1 MSTDSIHWDNL
12 SNNLPELTDE
22 SLKNFRSENFSRR
35 ISFGL
40 DDIGNISQFN
50 FQIGELINYFDI
62 SDIKESIGSK
72 KGNPKIYINSD
83 FGIKT
88 SFNDLFLIGYF
99 LKLKPLVNENDLII
113 EIGAGYG
120 GLAEKFLKLSNF
132 KKYYIFDISTSIILQ
147 EYFLKEYKS
156 LDNNRLEI
164 LQFNQFDK
172 KLRSICEKRD
182 NGKLII
188 INTRSF
194 MEMTK
199 NTIKNYFDTFQK
211 HTKKGDILF
220 NANRYKK
227 SMSGEVIKIKN
238 YPYDNK
244 WILLSASYS
253 IGQPYIFEL
262 LTSRRKDEDS
272 TYSFINFLNSINIP
286 RNHLFKDNKF
296 LEMKI
301 IIKYKIKKL
310 IKILTKNFNY
320 N

>member
-1 MSTDSIHWDNL
+1 MSEDSIHWDNL
-12 SNNLPELTDE
+12 SNNLSELSDA
-22 SLKNFRSENFSRR
+22 SLINFRSENFSRR

-50 FQIGELINYFDI
+50 FQIQELINYFDI

-72 KGNPKIYINSD
+72 KGNPTIYTNSE
-83 FGIKT
+83 FGIQT

-99 LKLKPLVNENDLII
+99 LKIKQLVNDNDVII

-132 KKYYIFDISTSIILQ
+132 KKYYIFDIPSSIILQ

-156 LDNNRLEI
+156 LYSNKLEI
-164 LQFNQFDK
+164 IKCTQFDK
-172 KLRSICEKRD
+172 KFKSICQKRD

-188 INTRSF
+188 LNTRSF

-199 NTIKNYFDTFQK
+199 NTIKHYFDNFQK
-211 HTKKGDILF
+211 YCKQGDILF

-253 IGQPYIFEL
+253 IGQPYILEL

-272 TYSFINFLNSINIP
+272 TYSFINFLNSINTP
-286 RNHLFKDNKF
+286 KNLLFKDNKF
-296 LEMKI
+296 LEMKVI
-301 IIKYKIKKL
+301 LKYKIKKL
-310 IKILTKNFNY
+310 LKKINKNFKFN
-320 N
+320 